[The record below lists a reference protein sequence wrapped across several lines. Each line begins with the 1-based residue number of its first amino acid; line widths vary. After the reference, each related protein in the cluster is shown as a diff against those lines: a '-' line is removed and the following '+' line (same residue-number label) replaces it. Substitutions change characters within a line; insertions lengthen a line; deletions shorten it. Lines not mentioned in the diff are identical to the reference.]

1 MNVAQPRWK
10 HLALEYEEATLDAS
24 DLGDNNLQILAC
36 LRWSEGNDA

>member
-10 HLALEYEEATLDAS
+10 DLALEYEEATLDAINH
-24 DLGDNNLQILAC
+24 GDNNSQILAC